1 MVAHENYEMSAPGK
15 ARILACVINY
25 SKKVAVSKSRE
36 ITRVA
41 YLGQITNIRSGRA
54 QNYKRSSP
62 GRAGILAGTISYSKK
77 VAISELLEITW
88 VAYLGQITNIGS
100 GRARKL

>member
-1 MVAHENYEMSAPGK
+1 MKAVVREKYKRSAPGK

-77 VAISELLEITW
+77 VAVSESRKIARL
-88 VAYLGQITNIGS
+88 AYIG
-100 GRARKL
+100 